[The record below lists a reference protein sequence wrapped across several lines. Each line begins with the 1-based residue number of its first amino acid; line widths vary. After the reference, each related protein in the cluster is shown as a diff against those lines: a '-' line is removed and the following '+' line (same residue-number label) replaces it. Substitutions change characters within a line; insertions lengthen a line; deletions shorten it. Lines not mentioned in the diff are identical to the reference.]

1 MPKKVKLV
9 NHLNSEELKEK
20 YILSLN
26 PIESRRWH
34 LLWKI
39 SQSWSIKDSAI
50 AVGISYEYAREIVR
64 KYNLQGILAVINK
77 KKTIKRKGRTPLL
90 SPEQLEQLGEELR
103 GQSVDGGIWTGPKV
117 ARWMETKTG
126 RTKIGDQRGWDYLK
140 KSNYSWK
147 IPRRKHYKSDPE
159 EQKQFQY
166 QLPEKVAALQQKY
179 PQAQARVVVYG

>member
-1 MPKKVKLV
+1 MDNLPAHKVIPNPGIITTIRLEKVYFEKIMPKKVKLV

-20 YILSLN
+20 YILSLD

-77 KKTIKRKGRTPLL
+77 KKTIKRKGRTGA
-90 SPEQLEQLGEELR
+90 S
-103 GQSVDGGIWTGPKV
+103 
-117 ARWMETKTG
+117 
-126 RTKIGDQRGWDYLK
+126 
-140 KSNYSWK
+140 
-147 IPRRKHYKSDPE
+147 
-159 EQKQFQY
+159 QFCN
-166 QLPEKVAALQQKY
+166 KY
-179 PQAQARVVVYG
+179 